1 MNAVKGTNRLIRD
14 DMRLYL
20 GIFSSIALM
29 LAVVYLAIGF
39 IFDVSYATQL
49 FGPMYGGICTFAI
62 GGMITLF
69 PVAIGMGSTR
79 IQFMKSFYMNSVWM
93 VAGTMIILHVAYFL
107 LHLLQEKGIV
117 DVTLYQPGMLYS
129 SKYHFLSYLW
139 IDLMCGFLVLG
150 ISVFPT
156 VCWMRLGM
164 RNFFIMFFG
173 VGLVITLIITLGDLG
188 EFMLWI
194 ARINRMTLFT
204 VLGFIGGAL
213 LLSTYPMMKNAP
225 LTMKSKKD

>member
-1 MNAVKGTNRLIRD
+1 M
-14 DMRLYL
+14 
-20 GIFSSIALM
+20 
-29 LAVVYLAIGF
+29 
-39 IFDVSYATQL
+39 
-49 FGPMYGGICTFAI
+49 
-62 GGMITLF
+62 F

-93 VAGTMIILHVAYFL
+93 VAGTMVILHVVYFL
-107 LHLLQEKGIV
+107 IHLLQERGIV

-129 SKYHFLSYLW
+129 NEYQFLSYLW
-139 IDLMCGFLVLG
+139 IDLMCGYFVLG

-156 VCWMRLGM
+156 VCWMRLGL

-188 EFMLWI
+188 ELMLWI
-194 ARINRMTLFT
+194 AGINRMTLFT
-204 VLGFIGGAL
+204 ALGFIGGAL

-225 LTMKSKKD
+225 LTMKSQKD

>member
-20 GIFSSIALM
+20 GIFSSIAVM
-29 LAVVYLAIGF
+29 LTVVYLAIGF

-62 GGMITLF
+62 GGIITLF

-93 VAGTMIILHVAYFL
+93 VAGTMAILHVVYFL
-107 LHLLQEKGIV
+107 IHLLQEKGIV

-129 SKYHFLSYLW
+129 SEYHFLSYLW

-150 ISVFPT
+150 VSVFPT
-156 VCWMRLGM
+156 VCWMRLGL

-173 VGLVITLIITLGDLG
+173 VSLIITLIVVFADFG
-188 EFMLWI
+188 EWMKWI
-194 ARINRMTLFT
+194 ASVNMMTLFT
-204 VLGFIGGAL
+204 VLGAIGGAL

>member
-14 DMRLYL
+14 DMRLFL
-20 GIFSSIALM
+20 SIFSSIALM
-29 LAVVYLAIGF
+29 LTVVYLAIGF

-49 FGPMYGGICTFAI
+49 FGPMYGGICAFAI
-62 GGMITLF
+62 GGIITLF

-129 SKYHFLSYLW
+129 SEYHFLSYLW

-173 VGLVITLIITLGDLG
+173 VGLIITLIVIFADFG
-188 EFMLWI
+188 EWMKWFSSVNM
-194 ARINRMTLFT
+194 MTLFT
-204 VLGFIGGAL
+204 VLGCIGGAL